1 MTNTN
6 NFKMTAETV
15 NVDALKQCIHNGDA
29 NGICNLRIPGLAV
42 FTYDTAY
49 VVLTSVLD
57 CNVSDEYLVALHD
70 EIAKTIKEWRS
81 NGCGETEM
89 RYPTYY
95 SWNEQRE
102 CGLCGIGISR
112 IKVPLTRNFFGTSNG
127 RIGFSMKG
135 VQYEFDAKLLG
146 DKFKEFE
153 EFLKQEGY
161 AGNLGINTDCDWT
174 YIPANDV
181 ERYGYEVGMPTEM
194 SCRKI

>member
-42 FTYDTAY
+42 FTNNTAY
-49 VVLTSVLD
+49 LVLRFVLGS
-57 CNVSDEYLVALHD
+57 NVSSEELVALHD
-70 EIAKTIKEWRS
+70 EIDKTIKEWRL
-81 NGCGETEM
+81 NDYEKAKM

-102 CGLCGIGISR
+102 CGIGGIGIYR
-112 IKVPLTRNFFGTSNG
+112 IKVPLTRNFFGSSNG
-127 RIGFSMKG
+127 RIGFTMKG
-135 VQYEFDAKLLG
+135 VQYEFDFKLLG

-161 AGNLGINTDCDWT
+161 AESLDLYTDCDWT
-174 YIPANDV
+174 YIPACDV
-181 ERYGYEVGMPTEM
+181 EIEGYWGHMSTEI
-194 SCRKI
+194 SRRKI